1 MLVSID
7 HLVLAV
13 PDLDA
18 AASELERAAGL
29 RATGG
34 GRHEAL
40 GTANRLVWFGDS
52 YVELVAV
59 VDREVAAGSW
69 LGGPTLA
76 ALERGGSF
84 VGWALR
90 TDALDADVRA
100 ARATGARFGD
110 PQPGERTRADG
121 RIVRWRIAL
130 PGPVGP
136 AELPFLIE
144 RDEGSAE
151 WSPADRAARSIEPH
165 PVGGPVRLDVIE
177 LPTADIPAAIAS
189 YLRTYGIRF
198 RPSLAGG
205 GARDANIGRQIVR
218 LRPPS
223 SAATPVFRLAGTVG
237 PDRTADVLGCR
248 WVVRAAGPA
257 PRGGEGLPA

>member
-7 HLVLAV
+7 HLILAV
-13 PDLDA
+13 RDLDVA
-18 AASELERAAGL
+18 AAELERTVGL
-29 RATGG
+29 AATGG

-59 VDREVAAGSW
+59 ADPVVAAMSW

-76 ALERGGSF
+76 ALERGDGF
-84 VGWALR
+84 IGWAIR
-90 TDALDADVRA
+90 TDGLDADIRS

-110 PQPGERTRADG
+110 PQGGERLRPDG
-121 RIVRWRIAL
+121 RLVRWRVAI
-130 PGPVGP
+130 PGPIGA

-144 RDEGSAE
+144 RDETSAE
-151 WSPADRAARSIEPH
+151 WTLADRAARSIEPH
-165 PVGGPVRLDVIE
+165 PVGGPVRLDVLE
-177 LPTADIPAAIAS
+177 LPTADVPKAIIG
-189 YLRTYGIRF
+189 YLRTFGLRF

-218 LRPPS
+218 LRPA
-223 SAATPVFRLAGTVG
+223 SAGAIPLIRLAAPGGDGRAVE
-237 PDRTADVLGCR
+237 ALGCR
-248 WVVRAAGPA
+248 WTIRPG
-257 PRGGEGLPA
+257 